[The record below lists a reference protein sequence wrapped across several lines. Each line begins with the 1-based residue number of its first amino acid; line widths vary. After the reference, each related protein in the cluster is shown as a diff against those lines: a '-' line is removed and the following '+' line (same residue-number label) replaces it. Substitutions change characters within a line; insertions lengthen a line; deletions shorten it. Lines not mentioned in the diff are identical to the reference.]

1 MDGMMDSIVGNDQS
15 ASQETVPLE
24 PVESERDMCRDVF
37 LTSSID
43 GTLSLWDRRID
54 GIVARLAPGP
64 KGTPPWCMSVNLL
77 SPEFL
82 RCRPA
87 GRRMVILSMLDG
99 EMERSMNT
107 PCINQQVLQSGISA
121 SQVIPGK

>member
-64 KGTPPWCMSVNLL
+64 KGTPPWCMSVG
-77 SPEFL
+77 PFF
-82 RCRPA
+82 P
-87 GRRMVILSMLDG
+87 
-99 EMERSMNT
+99 
-107 PCINQQVLQSGISA
+107 
-121 SQVIPGK
+121 